1 MFYFVGFYLNFMYI
15 LQVRGYKNVGLQKL
29 LNSPYLSATV
39 IECLE
44 KKQLMGERV
53 YFSLQFHRDGVH
65 HFREGMAAETEG
77 RLGSQVAKRKHSP
90 QTGKGGQEQEV
101 WPGLTTAKPTA
112 RGQLYQG
119 SPS

>member
-1 MFYFVGFYLNFMYI
+1 
-15 LQVRGYKNVGLQKL
+15 
-29 LNSPYLSATV
+29 
-39 IECLE
+39 
-44 KKQLMGERV
+44 
-53 YFSLQFHRDGVH
+53 
-65 HFREGMAAETEG
+65 MAAETEG
-77 RLGSQVAKRKHSP
+77 RLGSQVAKKKHSP